1 MESEFEKYLIDKNI
15 HPQLFKEGEPLRYQ
29 EFELLFS
36 QMHPKSFTA
45 QKLYLINKIRRLY
58 PFKKHQLPH

>member
-1 MESEFEKYLIDKNI
+1 MESEFEKYLIGKNI
-15 HPQLFKEGEPLRYQ
+15 NPETFKEGEPARYQ

-45 QKLYLINKIRRLY
+45 QKLYLINKIRRMYQL
-58 PFKKHQLPH
+58 KK